1 MRLLQTCAFVSNVS
15 ILRSKPNE
23 TVCHIKMLFLEQ
35 TRTVNNLV
43 LEINNVFTVQVKNS
57 LIWLWQVLCIH
68 QSDETSNRTEN
79 KLTVSDKRSWN
90 HAQISFASKK
100 YDCLIFSYFN
110 ATFIEF
116 FSLHV
121 TEKVTAYTSSTIHKH
136 NEHQGHKDLSN
147 LHTWQLDTK
156 SLPFDQWFLF
166 KGQRWTIFSQ
176 FFKKFFLAITY
187 WIINCIHW
195 IK

>member
-1 MRLLQTCAFVSNVS
+1 
-15 ILRSKPNE
+15 
-23 TVCHIKMLFLEQ
+23 MLFLEQ
-35 TRTVNNLV
+35 TRKVNNLV

-79 KLTVSDKRSWN
+79 KLTVSDKQSWN
-90 HAQISFASKK
+90 HAQISFAWKK

-116 FSLHV
+116 FSLQV
-121 TEKVTAYTSSTIHKH
+121 TEKITAYTSSTIHKH

-176 FFKKFFLAITY
+176 FFKNIFLAITY